1 MAAGEIEVEPL
12 VDREPDHAFDAVQAV
27 AFTLDQVSVADCP
40 TVMEEGETE
49 IETAGADVT
58 VNVTVTGGGGGR
70 TDGAPFTFVV
80 LPPKAMLAT
89 YVPAVLGGVVD
100 IVTLL
105 DSPWLIG
112 EILDKEVDKEDS

>member
-1 MAAGEIEVEPL
+1 M
-12 VDREPDHAFDAVQAV
+12 
-27 AFTLDQVSVADCP
+27 
-40 TVMEEGETE
+40 
-49 IETAGADVT
+49 
-58 VNVTVTGGGGGR
+58 
-70 TDGAPFTFVV
+70 PFTFVV
-80 LPPKAMLAT
+80 SPLKAMLAT